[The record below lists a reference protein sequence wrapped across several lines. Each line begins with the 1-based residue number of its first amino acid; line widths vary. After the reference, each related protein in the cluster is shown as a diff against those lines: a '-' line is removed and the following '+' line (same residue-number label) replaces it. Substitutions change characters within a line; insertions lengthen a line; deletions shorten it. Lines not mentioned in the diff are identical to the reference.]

1 MSQSNIKI
9 PFVDCNKKYNVE
21 NMHSHAYQ
29 KYIALFL
36 SRPELYKSV
45 LNARP
50 TEKQDEFFRTFSRFV
65 TNYVNINSE
74 KDFDGMVYFRS
85 LNIDKAGAA
94 NVCGGGGRMSNTARK
109 QFLDDY
115 RSNQEARAKYATY
128 LTTKYKIVVS
138 NDRDERVFIGHKEPW
153 KNPSPELLKKEG
165 WDKIV
170 YDCYEDEKMLA
181 PFPESLEIAFIP
193 LSIRNKAYHK
203 WVNQKKAETPKV
215 EAKVGG
221 NGDVVVVPK
230 VEVQIVPEKPT
241 VIVDNE
247 LQNMMDEW

>member
-9 PFVDCNKKYNVE
+9 PFVDSNKKYNVE
-21 NMHSHAYQ
+21 NMYSHAYQ
-29 KYIALFL
+29 KYVALFL

-45 LNARP
+45 LTARA
-50 TEKQDEFFRTFSRFV
+50 TEKQDEFFRAFGRFV
-65 TNYVNINSE
+65 SKYVNINSE

-94 NVCGGGGRMSNTARK
+94 NVCGGGGRMSNTSRK

-115 RSNQEARAKYATY
+115 RSNQEARVKYAAY
-128 LTTKYKIVVS
+128 LTAKYKITVT
-138 NDRDERVFIGHKEPW
+138 NERDERVFIGHKEPW

-165 WDKIV
+165 WDTRV
-170 YDCYEDEKMLA
+170 CDCYEDEKMLA

-203 WVNQKKAETPKV
+203 WIALHKKEEPVKV
-215 EAKVGG
+215 VAKVAEI
-221 NGDVVVVPK
+221 VAPK
-230 VEVQIVPEKPT
+230 IDIPVLV
-241 VIVDNE
+241 VDNE